1 MLEAALFGALAQSAL
16 LVGALLVWKFPALK
30 RPIVVGALMAFG
42 AGAVISAVAID
53 LVAVSY
59 DEAGAGPTAIGIGIG
74 CLIYFGIIALLE
86 RKSEAEPA
94 ERLEGVIPTELA
106 AVDAEGVPAVSASGP
121 AGGHEAPAE
130 HGATRKEARNL
141 TIGMVIDGVPESVA
155 VGLTLHTASVGVS
168 AALVG
173 SIFIAAIP
181 EAIGIAAALLAGGI
195 ALGSVLLRFSLI
207 VIIGAVFAAVG
218 YQVLYAAS
226 DATQALIQSVAAG
239 ALLVVVINEMIPI
252 AVRAVKGYAGL
263 IGSAGFVFSAGL
275 TWATGG

>member
-1 MLEAALFGALAQSAL
+1 MLEAALFGAIAQSAL
-16 LVGALLVWKFPALK
+16 VVGAILVWKFPGLK
-30 RPIVVGALMAFG
+30 RPKIVGALMAFG
-42 AGAVISAVAID
+42 AGAVISAVAVD

-86 RKSEAEPA
+86 RKGKDEQPGELLQAEIADA
-94 ERLEGVIPTELA
+94 ERA
-106 AVDAEGVPAVSASGP
+106 SAPASSGH
-121 AGGHEAPAE
+121 GGAE
-130 HGATRKEARNL
+130 HGEGEVHGATPKEARNL

-181 EAIGIAAALLAGGI
+181 EAIGIAAALLAGGMVI
-195 ALGSVLLRFSLI
+195 GKVLLRFSMI
-207 VIIGAVFAAVG
+207 VLIGAVFAAVG
-218 YQVLYAAS
+218 YQVLYGAS
-226 DATQALIQSVAAG
+226 DSVQALIQSIAAG

-252 AVRAVKGYAGL
+252 AVRSVKGWAGI
-263 IGSAGFVFSAGL
+263 IGAAGFVFSAIL
-275 TWATGG
+275 TWAAGG

>member
-1 MLEAALFGALAQSAL
+1 MLEAALFGAIAQSAL
-16 LVGALLVWKFPALK
+16 VVGAILVWKFPGLK
-30 RPIVVGALMAFG
+30 RPKIVGALMAFG
-42 AGAVISAVAID
+42 AGAVISAVAVD

-86 RKSEAEPA
+86 RKGDDEQPGELIAAELD
-94 ERLEGVIPTELA
+94 EIEHA
-106 AVDAEGVPAVSASGP
+106 AAPGASGHGS
-121 AGGHEAPAE
+121 AAHGEGEV
-130 HGATRKEARNL
+130 HGATPKEARNL

-181 EAIGIAAALLAGGI
+181 EAIGIAAALLAGGMVI
-195 ALGSVLLRFSLI
+195 GKVLLRFSFI
-207 VIIGAVFAAVG
+207 VLIGAVFAAVG
-218 YQVLYAAS
+218 YQVLYGAS
-226 DATQALIQSVAAG
+226 DSVQALIQSIAAG

-252 AVRAVKGYAGL
+252 AVRSVKGWAGI
-263 IGSAGFVFSAGL
+263 IGAAGFVFSAIL
-275 TWATGG
+275 TWAAGG